1 MIFLAGAALLALIGG
16 FLSKKPRAI
25 DTDVGQSGTVKCAHD
40 GAAINPLYQVE
51 AHLLSDKVV
60 RLCSIYCASAWLQ
73 KSKREVAYITVTDEL
88 TGQKFDAS
96 LGRFVESEV
105 VTVKAVN
112 NRIHAFFSEQ
122 DAVEH
127 ARQFNGR
134 LVDNPFGNAYVPPA
148 VAGFDSLSIGAP
160 LWPDSLP
167 LRLAMFKPIFKE
179 NRLDV
184 RLVPTDGDE
193 IGQELLADG
202 TLQGMICDLPTALLL
217 ASSRPG
223 VRIIKNVLRAN
234 PYRPLFAIVSLQNSK
249 FRDLA
254 ALAGAE
260 IAVPKGISFRFYL
273 EYYLNQANMA
283 LESVAIREV
292 QDVSEAWNL
301 LADGEVAAALLR
313 TPYSDVAIKN
323 KMRLLA
329 DDRNM
334 PWMSVLVVNQSTIEN
349 RSEILKRMIFG
360 LEQSVLALNLKPD
373 EYRTFLREQGVV
385 PEGARKHF
393 SMPIFEGANAP
404 ARSEIEP
411 ILQWF
416 QKKGLLNQTPSYED
430 LVNAGFLP
438 DPNNVG
444 LAFCCQ

>member
-1 MIFLAGAALLALIGG
+1 
-16 FLSKKPRAI
+16 
-25 DTDVGQSGTVKCAHD
+25 
-40 GAAINPLYQVE
+40 
-51 AHLLSDKVV
+51 
-60 RLCSIYCASAWLQ
+60 
-73 KSKREVAYITVTDEL
+73 
-88 TGQKFDAS
+88 
-96 LGRFVESEV
+96 
-105 VTVKAVN
+105 
-112 NRIHAFFSEQ
+112 
-122 DAVEH
+122 
-127 ARQFNGR
+127 
-134 LVDNPFGNAYVPPA
+134 
-148 VAGFDSLSIGAP
+148 
-160 LWPDSLP
+160 
-167 LRLAMFKPIFKE
+167 
-179 NRLDV
+179 
-184 RLVPTDGDE
+184 
-193 IGQELLADG
+193 
-202 TLQGMICDLPTALLL
+202 
-217 ASSRPG
+217 
-223 VRIIKNVLRAN
+223 
-234 PYRPLFAIVSLQNSK
+234 
-249 FRDLA
+249 
-254 ALAGAE
+254 
-260 IAVPKGISFRFYL
+260 
-273 EYYLNQANMA
+273 MA

-385 PEGARKHF
+385 PDGARKHF

-430 LVNAGFLP
+430 LVNAEFLP
-438 DPNNVG
+438 DPNKVG